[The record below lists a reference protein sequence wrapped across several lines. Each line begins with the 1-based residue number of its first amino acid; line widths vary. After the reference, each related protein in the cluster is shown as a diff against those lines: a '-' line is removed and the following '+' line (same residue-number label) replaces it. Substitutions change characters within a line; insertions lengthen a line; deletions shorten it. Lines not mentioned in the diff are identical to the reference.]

1 MNRLLKYIVFT
12 ILFFAGYEVFSQP
25 PASFR
30 SSSTSAPNKKLTAI
44 RENYVDTQLKLTD
57 DEKAKFWPL
66 YRQYHQEIS
75 DVRKSKRTNLL
86 NNNSKDQMQ
95 KDLQYDQ
102 QLVDIK
108 KKYNTEF
115 LKIMPADKVNKI
127 YQSERQFTDE
137 LIKQLGERGTP
148 D

>member
-1 MNRLLKYIVFT
+1 MNRLLKYILFT
-12 ILFFAGYEVFSQP
+12 FMILAGYEVFSQP

-30 SSSTSAPNKKLTAI
+30 STSAPNKKLNAI

-57 DEKAKFWPL
+57 DEKSKFWPI

-75 DVRKSKRTNLL
+75 DVRKSKRMNLL

-148 D
+148 DK